1 MNPFFLPRII
11 ICYFL
16 VVFLL
21 LSSVSA
27 DQTDIYTTGFL
38 NADGWETNSPASY
51 YVDTSS
57 DRYHYL
63 IEGGTGSYSKYMLP
77 EAITSP
83 FTLEFDV
90 TPVQTDDGATF
101 RFGFGND
108 RADSQR
114 GPLVLFEMSRRA
126 GEGLFYITSISNEN
140 LKTTI
145 ISSPGKSQ
153 YGGRKV
159 VFEDGITYHVKLTW
173 YPADKRVSITV
184 SGAGDGQ
191 LIFSHYVPV
200 SGKLEALPCLFISA
214 IGDGVPGPKAEGFID
229 NLTLTLLHN
238 LPLGT
243 ETPTPTPT
251 TPEPTPTLAKEVRIA
266 ETPTPEQVPTVQ
278 RTLLPP
284 PPTAIP
290 TQQSG
295 MSFYPFGLLLIIAL
309 FVSAGRLRNR

>member
-1 MNPFFLPRII
+1 MNPP
-11 ICYFL
+11 
-16 VVFLL
+16 LL
-21 LSSVSA
+21 LRIVITCIFAVLLIAPIVSA
-27 DQTDIYTTGFL
+27 DRTDIYTTGFL

-63 IEGGTGSYSKYMLP
+63 IEGGTGSYAKYMLP

-90 TPVQTDDGATF
+90 TSVQTGDGATF
-101 RFGFGND
+101 RFGFGNE

-140 LKTTI
+140 LKTSI

-159 VFEDGITYHVKLTW
+159 VFEDGITYHVKMTW
-173 YPADKRVSITV
+173 YPADKRVSVTV
-184 SGAGDGQ
+184 SGSGDGQ
-191 LIFSHYVPV
+191 MIFSHYVPV
-200 SGKLEALPCLFISA
+200 SGKLEALSCLFLSA

-229 NLTLTLLHN
+229 NITLTLLHD

-243 ETPTPTPT
+243 PTPTQ
-251 TPEPTPTLAKEVRIA
+251 TPEIPEATPTLAEEVRIT
-266 ETPTPEQVPTVQ
+266 ETPIPEEVPEVQ

-284 PPTAIP
+284 PPTATP
-290 TQQSG
+290 TPKSG
-295 MSFYPFGLLLIIAL
+295 ISLVPFGLLLITAL
-309 FVSAGRLRNR
+309 FISAGRRRNR